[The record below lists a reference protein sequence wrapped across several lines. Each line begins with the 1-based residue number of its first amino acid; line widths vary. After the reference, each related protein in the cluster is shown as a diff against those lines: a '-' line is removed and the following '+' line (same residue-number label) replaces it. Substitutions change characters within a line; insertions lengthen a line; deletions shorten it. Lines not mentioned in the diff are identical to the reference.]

1 MSTLEPKGARAAQRA
16 RRSGNDLSLGAPGI
30 PAPDTI
36 KSLNFKH
43 KALTSAYFSYHLAD
57 PEYGGEDTAPTSR
70 LAPLERELRW
80 RGLLFKRIVTK
91 GCGGDDKSGFAS
103 LLILSIDQQAARKLA
118 ELYRPDK
125 AVWCNRTG
133 SLQALLT

>member
-1 MSTLEPKGARAAQRA
+1 MSAPERNGDKAVQQA
-16 RRSGNDLSLGAPGI
+16 RRYGNDFSLGAPGI

-43 KALTSAYFSYHLAD
+43 KAQTSAYFSYRLAD
-57 PEYGGEDTAPTSR
+57 LMGDHEDTVPKNR
-70 LAPLERELRW
+70 LALLERELRW
-80 RGLLFKRIVTK
+80 RGLLFKRIVTNN
-91 GCGGDDKSGFAS
+91 CDEGDRSGFAS

-118 ELYRPDK
+118 ELFRPDK